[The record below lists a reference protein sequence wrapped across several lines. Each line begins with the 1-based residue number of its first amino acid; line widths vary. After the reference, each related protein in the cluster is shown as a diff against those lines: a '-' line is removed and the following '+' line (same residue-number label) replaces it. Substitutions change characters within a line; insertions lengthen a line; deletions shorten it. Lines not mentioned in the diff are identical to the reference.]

1 MMTAHFFWLLRN
13 RLEKKEIGCHQVKA
27 MLKKPS
33 KEDKRTLPKQGGSC
47 HGGVCQT
54 LLEQNVRQKRKQ
66 KKTHGG
72 LLWIRY
78 QSLWMKPT
86 IDRQERRSTLG
97 CRWKVMLGSEKRY
110 KHHCSIIL
118 PSTCLPTQ
126 GSASV
131 IPLNSVINI
140 TFQNS

>member
-1 MMTAHFFWLLRN
+1 MMTAHFFSGCS
-13 RLEKKEIGCHQVKA
+13 EIGCHQVKA

-66 KKTHGG
+66 KKTHGD

-110 KHHCSIIL
+110 RHHCSVL

-131 IPLNSVINI
+131 TPLNSVINI
-140 TFQNS
+140 TFQNRGKG